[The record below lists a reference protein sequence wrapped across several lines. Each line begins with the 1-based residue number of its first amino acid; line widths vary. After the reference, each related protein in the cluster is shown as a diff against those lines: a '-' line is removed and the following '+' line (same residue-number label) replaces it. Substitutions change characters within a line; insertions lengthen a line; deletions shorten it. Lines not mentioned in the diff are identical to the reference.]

1 MLQAAREGNDHI
13 VEIKPCTNDNSSFL
27 DVAFDTTLNVSQKAE
42 KRFDV
47 AFEIKWHKSM
57 FDIRIQ

>member
-1 MLQAAREGNDHI
+1 MLQAAREGNDHT

-27 DVAFDTTLNVSQKAE
+27 DVTFDTTLDVSQKAE